1 MEKKVQSIG
10 SLKVGRYVLIDNV
23 TCKIIDMK
31 HSAPGKHGHGKIR
44 MSAVGVKDGKK
55 RIIVK
60 PADARMDVPVI
71 EKGSAQVLTVKEKS
85 AQVMDLDSYET
96 FDIAIP
102 EEFAGK
108 VKEGLQIVYWMF
120 MGEKLLQQ
128 IKGS

>member
-1 MEKKVQSIG
+1 MEKKVQTIG
-10 SLKVGRYVLIDNV
+10 SLKVGRYVLINNV

-60 PADARMDVPVI
+60 PADARMEVPVI
-71 EKGSAQVLTVKEKS
+71 EKGSAQVLAVKEKS

-96 FDIAIP
+96 FDIDIP
-102 EEFAGK
+102 KEFIDK
-108 VKEGLQIVYWMF
+108 VKEGLQIVYWKF

-128 IKGS
+128 VKGS

>member
-1 MEKKVQSIG
+1 MEKKVQTIG

-44 MSAVGVKDGKK
+44 MSAVGVKDNKK

-60 PADARMDVPVI
+60 PSDARMDVPVI
-71 EKGSAQVLTVKEKS
+71 EKGSAQVLAVKEKS

-96 FDIAIP
+96 FDIVIP
-102 EEFAGK
+102 EEFIGK
-108 VKEGLQIVYWMF
+108 VKEGLQIVYWEF